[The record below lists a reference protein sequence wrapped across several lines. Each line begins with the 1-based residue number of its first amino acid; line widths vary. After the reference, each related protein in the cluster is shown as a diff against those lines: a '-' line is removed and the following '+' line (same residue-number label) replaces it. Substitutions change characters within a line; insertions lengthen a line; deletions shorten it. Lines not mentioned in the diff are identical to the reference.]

1 MNDLHQ
7 LIARLKKHN
16 SWRRGELDLT
26 KEELD
31 PTQIGLDIDEAIKY
45 LEELNSEVEME
56 EYFDSDDFKKL
67 MADWAKN
74 PAPDLKIKPPKFIT
88 VKDYYN

>member
-16 SWRRGELDLT
+16 SWRRGEVELA
-26 KEELD
+26 KEELN
-31 PTQIGLDIDEAIKY
+31 PTKIGQDIDEAIKY
-45 LEELNSEVEME
+45 LEELNSEIEME
-56 EYFDSDDFKKL
+56 EYFESNEFKKL
-67 MADWAKN
+67 MTDRAKN
-74 PAPDLKIKPPKFIT
+74 PAPDLKVKPPEFIT